1 MFVQFGLGNAQAA
14 EDVGDPVRAEDAAG
28 GHARVLRF
36 ESDGQA
42 HISDEDEARDVP
54 SISIALAKKSEGQVL
69 HSYIR
74 LLDRSI
80 FIEKTSTMHLRYS
93 FYIFTDFSDQY
104 FLHPHLSIATN
115 FLHGAKSMEH
125 SVNLYHKA

>member
-14 EDVGDPVRAEDAAG
+14 EDVGDPVRAEDAVG

-74 LLDRSI
+74 LLN
-80 FIEKTSTMHLRYS
+80 HYS
-93 FYIFTDFSDQY
+93 FFIKNRFT
-104 FLHPHLSIATN
+104 HPPSILLEYVLEATTYPGRGDHS
-115 FLHGAKSMEH
+115 LGAGMSPPP
-125 SVNLYHKA
+125 SL